1 MIITRLIIVF
11 IAVSL
16 GCSSLPGCKTE
27 PLEADFIAEPTEVA
41 GAAKIQFTDLSQGA
55 IRSWAWDFENDGII
69 DSVEQNPV
77 HTYKKNGDFSVT
89 LTITGAGGKSSI
101 TKERYINVSGCGG

>member
-1 MIITRLIIVF
+1 MIITRLLIILTA
-11 IAVSL
+11 ISL
-16 GCSSLPGCKTE
+16 ACSSLPGCKTI
-27 PLEADFIAEPTEVA
+27 PLEADFIAEPTEAV
-41 GAAKIQFTDLSQGA
+41 GLSKIQFTDLSQGA

-89 LTITGAGGKSSI
+89 LTINGSGGKSSV